1 MSDKYFWDEKSK
13 EEGDIL
19 AHINNIRLLESNFQ
33 NKIEII
39 LNASKLK
46 RDLNILL
53 HSDEELELIIE
64 ENSNIR
70 RV

>member
-19 AHINNIRLLESNFQ
+19 AHINNIQLLESNFQ
-33 NKIEII
+33 NKIQIV

-46 RDLNILL
+46 RDLNISL
-53 HSDEELELIIE
+53 HSDDELELIIE
-64 ENSNIR
+64 ENSTLE
-70 RV
+70 